1 MMPRHKVQMAVT
13 AQCTGTCSGRDLP
26 ALSGAE
32 GSRAAFLALS
42 FLRALCVPAFV
53 LSVLTLSFLPSLHA
67 INATQQ
73 KKLKE
78 EKPVPR
84 TVWNFD
90 GGILFATDGSAPG
103 GACFRLFGRLT
114 APDFFTNLKR
124 IDDSHGTR
132 YVQGTE
138 TLTQFPGE
146 VRLHFSIRD
155 FPCSPQLERTN
166 ARTVLTRSIMSSM
179 QLYLYWKRGLELRPV
194 INAKVEHASVAPIV
208 PYAVELAGQLPE
220 RYEWSYDITLPS
232 AGVPLTDDL
241 VLILRAPDGK
251 IAARVAARL

>member
-1 MMPRHKVQMAVT
+1 MT
-13 AQCTGTCSGRDLP
+13 
-26 ALSGAE
+26 
-32 GSRAAFLALS
+32 
-42 FLRALCVPAFV
+42 FLRALCAPTFA
-53 LSVLTLSFLPSLHA
+53 LSVLILSSPLSAHA
-67 INATQQ
+67 INAAPQ
-73 KKLKE
+73 KKPKE

-114 APDFFTNLKR
+114 ASGFFDNLKR

-146 VRLHFSIRD
+146 VHLHFSIRD
-155 FPCSPQLERTN
+155 FPCSPQLEQTN
-166 ARTVLTRSIMSSM
+166 ARTVLTRSVMSSM
-179 QLYLYWKRGLELRPV
+179 RLYLYWKRGLELRPV
-194 INAKVEHASVAPIV
+194 VNAKVEHASVAPIV
-208 PYAVELAGQLPE
+208 PYAVELAGQLSE
-220 RYEWSYDITLPS
+220 RYEWSYDIAVPS
-232 AGVPLTDDL
+232 TGVPLTDDL
-241 VLILRAPDGK
+241 VLILRGPDGK

>member
-1 MMPRHKVQMAVT
+1 LFATTHGIPRSRFLITVFAGLLLLFPNSQVPHKK
-13 AQCTGTCSGRDLP
+13 P
-26 ALSGAE
+26 
-32 GSRAAFLALS
+32 
-42 FLRALCVPAFV
+42 
-53 LSVLTLSFLPSLHA
+53 
-67 INATQQ
+67 
-73 KKLKE
+73 KE

-103 GACFRLFGRLT
+103 GACFRLFGRMT
-114 APDFFTNLKR
+114 ASGFFDNLKR
-124 IDDSHGTR
+124 IDDAHGTR

-138 TLTQFPGE
+138 TLTELPGE
-146 VRLHFSIRD
+146 VHLHFNIRD
-155 FPCSPQLERTN
+155 FPCSPQLEQTST
-166 ARTVLTRSIMSSM
+166 RTVLTRSVMNSM
-179 QLYLYWKRGLELRPV
+179 QLYLYWKRGVELRPV
-194 INAKVEHASVAPIV
+194 KNVKLEHTSVAPIV

-220 RYEWSYDITLPS
+220 RYEWSYEMTVPS